1 MRRILLPALLSLGL
15 FAGCKQDAPPAPTAP
30 PSPEPSMAA
39 GSKPA
44 KAPVPL
50 GATGTVKGTV
60 TYAGEVPA
68 AKQLDTA
75 LDPSCSEPLTDEVVL
90 ASGGKLA
97 NVMVR
102 LKGELPEVPVPSEP
116 AVMDQVGCAY
126 RPRVLG
132 AVSGQTLQVRNSD
145 GTLHNVHSYAGARTL
160 FNRAQPPGAR
170 AMDTTFPSG
179 TEVVRLKCDVHP
191 WMLGWVVVAQ
201 HPWFAVSGT
210 DGSFTIEGAP
220 VGTWEIEAWHES
232 LGTKSGTATITEN
245 GTAEVTFAY

>member
-1 MRRILLPALLSLGL
+1 MRRLLLPALLSLGL
-15 FAGCKQDAPPAPTAP
+15 SAGCKQDQPPAPGAP
-30 PSPEPSMAA
+30 PVPVPTIAA
-39 GSKPA
+39 APA
-44 KAPVPL
+44 KPPAPL
-50 GATGTVKGTV
+50 GATGGVKGSV
-60 TYAGEVPA
+60 TFAGEAPA
-68 AKQLDTA
+68 PKPLDTA
-75 LDPSCSEPLTDEVVL
+75 LDPACSAPLADETVL
-90 ASGGKLA
+90 VDAGRLA

-102 LKGELPEVPVPSEP
+102 LKGALPEVAVPAEP
-116 AVMDQVGCAY
+116 AVMDQTGCAY

-132 AVSGQTLQVRNSD
+132 AMAGQTLQVRNSD

-191 WMLGWVVVAQ
+191 WMLGWVVVAP

-210 DGSFTIEGAP
+210 DGSFAIENAP

-232 LGTKSGTATITEN
+232 LGTRTGTVTITEG
-245 GTAEVTFAY
+245 GTAEVRFEY